1 MMEGFILCIV
11 AGHHLCF
18 ALGTTSGKASERA
31 VELVVKIDNGAR
43 DIFAPFALRDVD
55 VTNRALDLFD

>member
-1 MMEGFILCIV
+1 MMEGFVLCII
-11 AGHHLCF
+11 AGNHLCF
-18 ALGTTSGKASERA
+18 ALGTTPGKASERT

-55 VTNRALDLFD
+55 LTNRALYLFD